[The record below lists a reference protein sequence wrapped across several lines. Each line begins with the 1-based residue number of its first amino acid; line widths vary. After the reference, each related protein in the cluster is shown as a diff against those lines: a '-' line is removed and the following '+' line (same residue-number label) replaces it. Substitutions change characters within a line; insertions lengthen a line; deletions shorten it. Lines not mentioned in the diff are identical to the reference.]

1 MRFEDLLG
9 EFSDIDGVTLP
20 HGGSGF
26 GRSALRYR
34 GKIFAMFVRG
44 ALVVKL
50 PGQRV
55 GELVSAGHGAP
66 FDANK
71 GTPMKEW
78 FTVAPDCPLP
88 WPALAAE
95 ALDFAREQ
103 APTKP
108 PKRALPRYH
117 DGQAGSTLTSATAS
131 GSRRIAVMRRSAS
144 LAGCPVRSRSTQIE
158 RSPIRAAGMMSSTQL
173 FAM

>member
-20 HGGSGF
+20 HGGGGF

-44 ALVVKL
+44 ALVGKL

-55 GELVSAGHGAP
+55 DELITAGHGAR

-71 GTPMKEW
+71 GTPMREW

-88 WPALAAE
+88 WPALATE
-95 ALDFAREQ
+95 ALDFARQAQ
-103 APTKP
+103 APGRGLRRLTTA
-108 PKRALPRYH
+108 R
-117 DGQAGSTLTSATAS
+117 QAAR
-131 GSRRIAVMRRSAS
+131 SRRRPRPAAAAS
-144 LAGCPVRSRSTQIE
+144 R
-158 RSPIRAAGMMSSTQL
+158 
-173 FAM
+173 

>member
-1 MRFEDLLG
+1 MTADLSPEMRFEELLG

-55 GELVSAGHGAP
+55 DELIAAGHGAR

-71 GTPMKEW
+71 GTPMREW

-88 WPALAAE
+88 WPGLATE
-95 ALDFAREQ
+95 ALDFARQ
-103 APTKP
+103 A
-108 PKRALPRYH
+108 A
-117 DGQAGSTLTSATAS
+117 
-131 GSRRIAVMRRSAS
+131 
-144 LAGCPVRSRSTQIE
+144 
-158 RSPIRAAGMMSSTQL
+158 RAARKALRRPGRQHAHVGDRVRQPPHRGDAPLGELGRMPGEV
-173 FAM
+173 AVHPD

>member
-1 MRFEDLLG
+1 MTADLSPEMRFEDLLG

-20 HGGSGF
+20 HGGGGF

-44 ALVVKL
+44 ALVLKL

-55 GELVSAGHGAP
+55 DELITAGHGAR

-71 GTPMKEW
+71 GTPMREW

-95 ALDFAREQ
+95 ALEFARQ
-103 APTKP
+103 APKQAPKQAPRRATKQAP
-108 PKRALPRYH
+108 RRAL
-117 DGQAGSTLTSATAS
+117 
-131 GSRRIAVMRRSAS
+131 RRRPGRQHAHVGDRVRQSPHRRDAP
-144 LAGCPVRSRSTQIE
+144 LGELGRMPGEV
-158 RSPIRAAGMMSSTQL
+158 
-173 FAM
+173 

>member
-1 MRFEDLLG
+1 MTADLSPEMRFEDLLG

-55 GELVSAGHGAP
+55 DELITAGHGAR

-71 GTPMKEW
+71 GTPMREW

-95 ALDFAREQ
+95 ALDFARQAASQ
-103 APTKP
+103 APRP
-108 PKRALPRYH
+108 RRAL
-117 DGQAGSTLTSATAS
+117 
-131 GSRRIAVMRRSAS
+131 RRPGRQHAHVGDRVRQPPHRRDAPLGELGRMPGEVAVH
-144 LAGCPVRSRSTQIE
+144 PD
-158 RSPIRAAGMMSSTQL
+158 RAHAHPG
-173 FAM
+173 

>member
-20 HGGSGF
+20 HGGGGF

-55 GELVSAGHGAP
+55 DELITAGHGAR

-71 GTPMKEW
+71 GTPMREW

-88 WPALAAE
+88 WPALATE
-95 ALDFAREQ
+95 ALDFARQ
-103 APTKP
+103 AQATRQP
-108 PKRALPRYH
+108 P
-117 DGQAGSTLTSATAS
+117 
-131 GSRRIAVMRRSAS
+131 RRSLRRRRGGRPRPRGAPRP
-144 LAGCPVRSRSTQIE
+144 GGWVGTTTDKTHPQTKQVGGGGGE
-158 RSPIRAAGMMSSTQL
+158 
-173 FAM
+173 